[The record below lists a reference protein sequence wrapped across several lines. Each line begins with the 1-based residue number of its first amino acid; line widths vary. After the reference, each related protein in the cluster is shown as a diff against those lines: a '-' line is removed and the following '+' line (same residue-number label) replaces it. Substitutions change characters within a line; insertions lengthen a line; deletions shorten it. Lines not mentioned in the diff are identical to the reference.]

1 MFTVI
6 VILSAAAR
14 QSANTNDTENPKMNK
29 TLVITILATDR
40 PGIVNTISEA
50 LVNHDA
56 NWIDSR
62 MANLADKFAGLVQI
76 TVPVTKFDALKKK
89 LQALHDADNQLH
101 ILMEEAAGTSPTTV
115 SELSLELI
123 GADRPG
129 IIDDI
134 TAALAKHNVNIK
146 ELETEQREASMSSEI
161 LFWASLQLGLPK
173 GVSSDDVQD
182 SLGELQDQLMVD
194 LNFED

>member
-14 QSANTNDTENPKMNK
+14 QSANTNDTENLKMNK
-29 TLVITILATDR
+29 TLVLTILATDR

-134 TAALAKHNVNIK
+134 TGTLAKLNVNIK

>member
-1 MFTVI
+1 
-6 VILSAAAR
+6 
-14 QSANTNDTENPKMNK
+14 MNK

-50 LVNHDA
+50 LVSHDA

-62 MANLADKFAGLVQI
+62 MANLADKFAGLVQV
-76 TVPVTKFDALKKK
+76 TVPTAKFDALKTK

-101 ILMEEAAGTSPTTV
+101 ILMEEAADTSSATV

-134 TAALAKHNVNIK
+134 TGALAKLNVNIK

-161 LFWASLQLGLPK
+161 LFWANMQLGLPD
-173 GVSSDDVQD
+173 GVSNDDVQD
-182 SLGELQDQLMVD
+182 SLGALQDQLMVD

>member
-134 TAALAKHNVNIK
+134 TGTLAKLNVNIK